1 MRSCRQLLQAGTPA
15 ANAQLMLQVM
25 DQCREVYA
33 TRQRNLAEDTTSTLH
48 KSKVG
53 TGKDWSAF
61 RVALM
66 AAKRKVKPPS
76 GRI

>member
-1 MRSCRQLLQAGTPA
+1 MPTEPNRVILLA
-15 ANAQLMLQVM
+15 QVM

-33 TRQRNLAEDTTSTLH
+33 TRQRSLAEDTSALPKTLP
-48 KSKVG
+48 KAG
-53 TGKDWSAF
+53 AGKDWSAF

>member
-1 MRSCRQLLQAGTPA
+1 
-15 ANAQLMLQVM
+15 MLQVM

-33 TRQRNLAEDTTSTLH
+33 TRQRNLAEDTSALP
-48 KSKVG
+48 KSKAG
-53 TGKDWSAF
+53 MGKDWSAF
-61 RVALM
+61 RVALV